1 MSIHLDRFNR
11 NLARVDSLCG
21 LFEQTKQSTHRAT
34 VKEADILRAAVVFL
48 HSALEDYLRG
58 VITEWLPQKGSTE
71 ALNKIALLGT
81 EGRSDKFSLGAL
93 VAFKEMNIAD
103 LLGASVEQQMKKVSF
118 NNFTDINHWTEK
130 IGISLRE
137 YKAQETI
144 TLMITRRHKIVHEA
158 DANRN
163 SGSGNHYAASISL
176 KTVKVWKAA
185 VVDLVNLID
194 TQIVNFK
201 EDEVTNGAYL

>member
-71 ALNKIALLGT
+71 ALN
-81 EGRSDKFSLGAL
+81 
-93 VAFKEMNIAD
+93 
-103 LLGASVEQQMKKVSF
+103 
-118 NNFTDINHWTEK
+118 
-130 IGISLRE
+130 
-137 YKAQETI
+137 
-144 TLMITRRHKIVHEA
+144 
-158 DANRN
+158 
-163 SGSGNHYAASISL
+163 
-176 KTVKVWKAA
+176 
-185 VVDLVNLID
+185 
-194 TQIVNFK
+194 
-201 EDEVTNGAYL
+201 